1 MSKFYRAI
9 KAFFI
14 PITKLI
20 FRVKVV
26 GIDNVPK
33 DKPFMLCCNHTSML
47 DIVLLIAF
55 CPRAIS
61 FMAKKEIF
69 KVPVLS
75 GIFKKMGAFPVD
87 RGGRD
92 ITSIRHS
99 MKIIEDGNVLGIFPE
114 GKRYRQGPMREV
126 KTGCA
131 FIASKTGADVL
142 PVCIYKEGK
151 AHPFRKVTLRFG
163 EVIPNDALCDGKPT
177 KEKLIEMSDII
188 HKSILKLWELK
199 F

>member
-1 MSKFYRAI
+1 MSKFYKTI
-9 KAFFI
+9 KAI
-14 PITKLI
+14 ITPIAKLI
-20 FRVKVV
+20 FRVRVV
-26 GIDNVPK
+26 GTENIPK

-55 CPRAIS
+55 CPRGIS

-69 KVPVLS
+69 KLPLLS
-75 GIFKKMGAFPVD
+75 QVFKKMGAFPVD

-92 ITSIRHS
+92 IASIRHS
-99 MKIIEDGNVLGIFPE
+99 MKVIADGNVLGIFPE
-114 GKRYRQGPMREV
+114 GKRYRKGPMREV

-142 PVCIYKEGK
+142 PVCIYKEGN

-163 EVIPNDALCDGKPT
+163 EIIENSALCDGKPT
-177 KEKLIEMSDII
+177 KEKLIEMSDVI